1 MYPRVSDLF
10 EDLLGIDLP
19 ISIYSFGAMMAVAF
33 LVAAWL
39 TRIQLD
45 RMYYVN
51 RIGSVRIP
59 MPREKGQKGKTRKHD
74 ASPSVLVGNITIIAV
89 VAGIVGAKL
98 FHILENLDQF
108 AADPMG
114 MIFNA
119 GGLTFLGGFLCAGL
133 AVVWYVRKKGIW
145 AAAVADAIAPGLI
158 LAYGI
163 GRIGCY
169 LAGDGDWGTC
179 SYLSDKPAWLPNW
192 LWSEQFP
199 NSIFDQT
206 PHDENLFS
214 AAEYLNC
221 PAAADG
227 VYPTMLY
234 EFAMAAILF
243 SILWYLRKH
252 SFKNG
257 WLFSLFLV
265 FVGIERLLIEQIRVN
280 NTFDL
285 FGLTVTQAEVISTLL
300 IVVGLVGTILLA
312 KRFVP
317 PPTKQ
322 KDPGVVYVS

>member
-1 MYPRVSDLF
+1 MYPRISDLF
-10 EDLLGIDLP
+10 QDLFGINLP
-19 ISIYSFGAMMAVAF
+19 LPIYSFGAMMAVAF

-51 RIGSVRIP
+51 RIGSVRVP
-59 MPREKGQKGKTRKHD
+59 MPTEKGQKGKGRMHD
-74 ASPSVLVGNITIIAV
+74 ASPSVLVGTITIIAV

-108 AADPMG
+108 AADPMA
-114 MIFNA
+114 MIFSP
-119 GGLTFLGGFLCAGL
+119 GGLTFLGGFICAGL
-133 AVVWYVRKKGIW
+133 AVSWYVRKKGIS
-145 AAAVADAIAPGLI
+145 ALAVADAVAPGLL

-169 LAGDGDWGTC
+169 LAGDGDWGIC
-179 SYLSDKPAWLPNW
+179 SDLDDKPGWLPSW

-206 PHDENLFS
+206 PGDPFS
-214 AAEYLNC
+214 AAEYMNC
-221 PAAADG
+221 PPAADG

-234 EFAMAAILF
+234 EFAMAALLF
-243 SILWYLRKH
+243 AVLWSLRKH
-252 SFKNG
+252 PFLNG
-257 WLFSLFLV
+257 WLFSLFMV
-265 FVGIERLLIEQIRVN
+265 FAGIERLLIEQIRVN

-285 FGLTVTQAEVISTLL
+285 FGLTVTQAEVLSTTL
-300 IVVGLVGTILLA
+300 IIVGLVGLILRS
-312 KRFVP
+312 KRYVP

-322 KDPGVVYVS
+322 KEPSMVYVS